1 MAIFDDMEK
10 DFQQTAAQPQ
20 PVTGAFTSSAMPE
33 PSVED
38 LEKEMAAMG
47 YRRGHDSEGILPMIY
62 HTGAG
67 VIGKTLEDIG
77 GFMAYGGKP
86 SNMTEKEWD
95 KQMQD
100 AGGLGAIANSIN
112 TGIRDYGREISEEHQ
127 RNYTPYS
134 AKWFANSLGYLIPS
148 AVQLA
153 AVKKTG
159 LFEPSA
165 GEKMMLQ
172 GAGNVIANAAT
183 KVPGLAKYSPQIGSV
198 AAGLAENLSIGAKEA
213 FPEAFMEAE
222 DAKNSYI
229 EKAKM
234 QGTYVPEQTER
245 EAEEVS
251 KKVLMDNVAFIT
263 GTDTAQNYIMDRIS
277 GGRGTALQ
285 KMGRA
290 AIANAPVGFTEE
302 AGQGIIQKEAANEPW
317 KLTDPDI
324 GGAGLVGALAGSFP
338 TGARMAMDY
347 AGNRYMERQQAQNI
361 RNMGQGEGDIDTTT
375 EAAMEADVNEAMP
388 GADNIRGMAGI
399 VDSDNDGTPPTP
411 PGAAGV
417 LNEQAISM
425 PSFEETRDNSWVL
438 NNDTVHVDNLQ
449 DITKAGIGNIAAAFK
464 EMTGQPL
471 IITSGTDGAG
481 ALHMDGTYSHGTG
494 YKIDVSG
501 NGLEDPELRH
511 RFIAYCEAQG
521 IKVLD
526 EYEHPSPNSTG
537 GHLDLEFHEYNG
549 TGQMEGPAA
558 AIDGVFAA
566 EEPQADVFSEFAV
579 PEDAFSDN
587 PTTEDLF
594 PAQQTQQQTENVM
607 QDADTAA
614 NEAGLADA
622 AEMGTVALE
631 NNLPAEVQSFNRQQM
646 VDLAKGVQAIKR
658 RVEAGK
664 MSMPEAFQARDAL
677 FNRINNK
684 GKAARKAQGNV
695 PAVTNNTAPTAT
707 ATRQNVP
714 AVTLPAGMVQQAP
727 VAIQNV
733 PATMQTQLPTAQSQA
748 AVPSVNNVDATA
760 QNTATQDRFQEAAER
775 FNNDP
780 EILKQAARMA
790 RQRLREMHEAGQ
802 MTDDQL
808 QANIAELSNSFR
820 QIRKRMT
827 QNRQAQQTTGQGR
840 RHRLPAGMAETNA
853 KAAIQRA
860 KEAGIKQQDV
870 PKLERLAR
878 AAMNGD
884 ATAINRFGSLRAEVR
899 QAMQDIITGNLPV
912 NDALRSRRET
922 PALEAPAENTA
933 VMQEQTAQQEQSKP
947 EQKQETAQGKQAEAE
962 QVKETVP
969 EKTAEREQQK
979 ETAAEQTEE
988 VKEETKTEPV
998 KEETKAA
1005 EQEAKAPERKET
1017 AADNLDDKVNK
1028 LIEKEFKD
1036 PEERELASSIFLINP
1051 DDAKG
1056 EWASWRKSYRDEL
1069 NKILAPVMKV
1079 LRGGMKQGVEFVR
1092 MEGERDAKYN
1102 RVSQNAEWYRN
1113 FYKENKRAPKDSI
1126 EAAERDGHITT
1137 ELEDIA
1143 IDVLTGKRKDVIPE
1157 YASGTPEA
1165 KAENNKNSL
1174 EISDILH
1181 NIEML
1186 DNIRDGVFKIADALN
1201 GKPAETKPAA
1211 KPEKTVQTPAGKKKI
1226 EDFGQKIG
1234 GARKDMYVK
1243 GEKAKPAAKP
1253 KTEKKT
1259 DDSLKDKPW
1268 LKDYDIKQGE
1278 NGKWTVTDKKE
1289 EEKRKRNSFIFAW
1302 YNGNKRTI
1310 EKLFFDT
1317 KEAAQ
1322 KAATLDA
1329 VSQKHTVFSTNEKG
1343 NFCISRKI
1351 GGREGHWVQ
1360 IKDGFATR
1368 DEAMTYMANHPEE
1381 IMSIRTSYG
1390 ESDLATPVIH
1400 GWNDA
1405 RSDKAPE
1412 RLKKGQNATEGM
1424 FTDTFGFRGVQFGNW
1439 NNQTERQSLMNA
1451 AYEGLLDL
1459 ADVLGVDPKIVSLNG
1474 ELGLAFGARG
1484 KGLTGARAHYEP
1496 AYTVINLTKMKGAGS
1511 LAHEW
1516 MHALDHYLMLKSGT
1530 IKGDRTDEGRLTD
1543 PNFAELASEVSSWR
1557 FKSDNLNPDLLAAF
1571 KKLKDTAFYKE
1582 VAETQDEADAQ
1593 EWVNRTSSRM
1603 DEELNKIR
1611 QYVANERK
1619 YGAKKTPATAEQ
1631 LQRFDELATKIAAGD
1646 EQLTVNHK
1654 YHTWTTPTMEKLS
1667 DLFKE
1672 ITGKSL
1678 LKMEPDDRFIRLV
1691 SLTDTLQEKR
1701 KKLAEAQAKVEKKKR
1716 VPTAYYRNNTDLDRG
1731 RTSNYWTR
1739 PTEMLARAFS
1749 AFVED
1754 TVNEKGYNSEF
1765 LSYGSDNKYFMWGN
1779 PFPEGKEREAINSA
1793 FKDFIGEVQKE
1804 VARNKEA
1811 TGEIKFSIRAAA
1823 NEAKNEI
1830 PNTEKK
1836 RQIRAKEEL
1845 EKSEPVIT
1853 IKRDD
1858 ELPQLED
1865 KALRSRAKEM
1875 FRQLYPETDR
1885 RPYSTTTKYGEEIYI
1900 PMSGF
1905 KELRN
1910 HSADN
1915 RVMYIVPHLETILN
1929 NSTYLFTPEDKAF
1942 KIYGCKAMINGQE
1955 CYVRSVVRRRDDGK
1969 YYYDGDVSTVED
1981 IKNKSPLPSNEPGP
1995 KPGIA
2000 AEKDSY
2006 PENSIPYWMDRVNE
2020 WENDPALAENEDT
2033 RRNDLT
2039 DDAVRLSGES
2049 INRAVSDVIAEVQE
2063 AFPGAK
2069 DVKTDGTDI
2078 TFTLPNGLQ
2087 MRVKIKEQIL
2097 LSDSEAA
2104 KARKAHGLK
2113 DDADI
2118 TAEGSSKKLDKGS
2131 VIELSQE
2138 SSEGT
2143 AFHEAFHTAMDW
2155 VFNPRE
2161 KKALKDYYGPKAKE
2175 QGKSLDETL
2184 ADAYKE
2190 WIQARKERRGTV
2202 FGKLWQKIKDF
2213 AKNVQAILT
2222 RTENVNSI
2230 FRKLETGDVWNRTA
2244 ENGTSGTDE
2253 TQYSIREKM
2262 DEMTKPEP
2270 VKYGNNDTAFGRVT
2284 QVISNKTEKS
2294 LFQKGMDAVKNL
2306 YFQMVDEDTHAH
2318 KVDEAA
2324 ENKIG
2329 KKLSADESFYNQVR
2343 ETGSISKGHAEAL
2356 IAGSRA
2362 HAETVQ
2368 SRIRN
2373 KYLKEQFDPTATLQS
2388 MMDIIDPGKMNEKY
2402 KDFLEKRNLK
2412 DWQQAL
2418 DTYLAA
2424 HRLKEMYTLAM
2435 TDHGEKHRKWQERRN
2450 AALKAG
2456 KEFNEKEPMPYRLPG
2471 KLTLADLNAAIKSA
2485 PPELEEAAKK
2495 YYAFN
2500 KNLSILLAD
2509 GGLLKPELYRT
2520 LNTKYKR
2527 YCPLMRDFSDTAA
2540 ADDFI
2545 GALGRGGDS
2554 VVNVSNPLKEIL
2566 DEGSGRNLLSPL
2578 ESTIKAC
2585 AIYCDRAERNKV
2597 GQAAIRMAAKYK
2609 LSDLVWRVDA
2619 KKGADPKNCIFTVM
2633 INGQKV
2639 PFQCTQDLYEPIV
2652 GAPQEVSEMLFNL
2665 ASLPAQTLRY
2675 GATISPTFAIRNMI
2689 RDTIFAGLAS
2699 KNGFIP
2705 IYDTVRG
2712 FMALRNNPELKAK
2725 FDAMGVSMQT
2735 FYGSEM
2741 TAKTKLKDLQVKEID
2756 TLWDFAKEILKKPKE
2771 GLEWFSEMSEQST
2784 RMGEFQRAIK
2794 NGKSLEEAARDA
2806 RNLTID
2812 FTRHG
2817 RTGKKLNQIIPFF
2830 NACIQG
2836 GDLMVRLM
2844 KNDPAGTLLKLG
2856 KYIILPSMALWA
2868 MNKDDDWWKELDPDL
2883 KNSSWFIKTP
2893 GGIVRIPKP
2902 QEAGILFGSGMEALL
2917 DQATKRD
2924 PEAMKNWA
2932 SAFVDAITPNYM
2944 ATVISPLLENAANY
2958 SFFHGKPIVRRANE
2972 NKPGEQQY
2980 TNGTSELSKM
2990 LGASPVAHAYQKG
3003 GYSPSKIDN
3012 LVRGYTGTMG
3022 MLLWQGAG
3030 EAANKA
3036 RGIENQSPAK
3046 TWKEMPFAREFFV
3059 SDYSLNRS
3067 MNDFYDL
3074 SAAAEQYH
3082 NAKGKK
3088 GSPSPAVAFIRKAR
3102 ADIAKERKAI
3112 QEITDSKRITPDR
3125 KRELIQQR
3133 QQKIKTIA
3141 QGTLRRYQDKF

>member
-1 MAIFDDMEK
+1 MAVFDDMEK
-10 DFQQTAAQPQ
+10 DFQQTAVQPQ
-20 PVTGAFTSSAMPE
+20 QAARGPFTSSAMQE

-38 LEKEMAAMG
+38 LEREMAEMG
-47 YRRGHDSEGILPMIY
+47 YRQGHDSEGILPMLY

-86 SNMTEKEWD
+86 SYMTEKEWD
-95 KQMQD
+95 KKAQD
-100 AGGLGAIANSIN
+100 AGGLAAVANAINA
-112 TGIRDYGREISEEHQ
+112 GIRDYGREISEAHQ

-159 LFEPSA
+159 MFEPSA
-165 GEKMMLQ
+165 GEKMMLE
-172 GAGNVIANAAT
+172 GAGNVIANAAS
-183 KVPGLAKYSPQIGSV
+183 KVPVMAKYAPKIGSV
-198 AAGLAENLSIGAKEA
+198 AAGLAENATIGAKEA

-234 QGTYVPEQTER
+234 NKTYVPEQTER

-251 KKVLMDNVAFIT
+251 KKVLMDNIAFIT
-263 GTDTAQNYIMDRIS
+263 STDTLQNYIMDRIS
-277 GGRGTALQ
+277 GGKGSAMQ

-290 AIANAPVGFTEE
+290 ALAGAPVGFTEE
-302 AGQGIIQKEAANEPW
+302 AGQGIIQKEAAGEPW
-317 KLTDPDI
+317 KLSDPDI
-324 GGAGLVGALAGSFP
+324 GGAGLVGAIAGSFP

-347 AGNRYMERQQAQNI
+347 AGNKYMERQQAKNI
-361 RNMGQGEGDIDTTT
+361 KNMGQGEAIT
-375 EAAMEADVNEAMP
+375 EHPAEAEEVT
-388 GADNIRGMAGI
+388 GADNIREMAGNP
-399 VDSDNDGTPPTP
+399 SDNGGNTPAPPAAPAAEMASPAERGVNITNEVTLNEFPDAVATAMNDRSTNPVQRIRNLTGVIPHNASDGTNCVRTI
-411 PGAAGV
+411 GLAYAGTDYGD
-417 LNEQAISM
+417 AINVDQLV
-425 PSFEETRDNSWVL
+425 ETAREKGQ
-438 NNDTVHVDNLQ
+438 LQ
-449 DITKAGIGNIAAAFK
+449 DPADYQPRPGDIA
-464 EMTGQPL
+464 
-471 IITSGTDGAG
+471 IIATEKYPD
-481 ALHMDGTYSHGTG
+481 
-494 YKIDVSG
+494 
-501 NGLEDPELRH
+501 
-511 RFIAYCEAQG
+511 
-521 IKVLD
+521 
-526 EYEHPSPNSTG
+526 G
-537 GHLDLEFHEYNG
+537 GHAVVVTENG
-549 TGQMEGPAA
+549 GTIQNGQSA
-558 AIDGVFAA
+558 DGVYESEKSPSEMFGNKVVSYIRASEEFANTDNV
-566 EEPQADVFSEFAV
+566 QAGNDVFAEFAV

-587 PTTEDLF
+587 PAAEELF
-594 PAQQTQQQTENVM
+594 PAKQEQQQAEAPAEMTAQ
-607 QDADTAA
+607 QDAQEAA
-614 NEAGLADA
+614 MA
-622 AEMGTVALE
+622 AEQGIIEPAE
-631 NNLPAEVQSFNRQQM
+631 NFMDDNLPPEIKSFNRAQL
-646 VDLAKGVQAIKR
+646 VDFAKGIQAIKR
-658 RVEAGK
+658 RFEAKK
-664 MSMPEAFQARDAL
+664 MSAEEALQARDNL
-677 FNRINNK
+677 FNRIANK
-684 GKAARKAQGNV
+684 RAETAQKA
-695 PAVTNNTAPTAT
+695 
-707 ATRQNVP
+707 QNVP
-714 AVTLPAGMVQQAP
+714 ANVVNNPLPANMMQQAP
-727 VAIQNV
+727 QNQVAVPNRATV
-733 PATMQTQLPTAQSQA
+733 PAVNNTA
-748 AVPSVNNVDATA
+748 AVP

-780 EILKQAARMA
+780 ALLQRVAKAA
-790 RQRLREMHEAGQ
+790 RQRLKEMHEAGQ

-808 QANIAELSNSFR
+808 QANIAELGNSFR
-820 QIRKRMT
+820 QIKKRMT
-827 QNRQAQQTTGQGR
+827 QNNRKAQQPTGQGR
-840 RHRLPAGMAETNA
+840 QARLPMGMMEANA
-853 KAAIQRA
+853 KAAMQRA
-860 KEAGIKQQDV
+860 KQAGIKEKDI
-870 PKLERLAR
+870 PMLTRITK
-878 AAMNGD
+878 AA
-884 ATAINRFGSLRAEVR
+884 ATGNQAAINQFSKLRPEVR

-933 VMQEQTAQQEQSKP
+933 VMQEQTAPQEQSKP

-988 VKEETKTEPV
+988 VKEETKAEPV

-1005 EQEAKAPERKET
+1005 EREAKAPERKET

-1211 KPEKTVQTPAGKKKI
+1211 KPEKTAQAQAGKKKI

-1302 YNGNKRTI
+1302 YNGNKRAI

-1412 RLKKGQNATEGM
+1412 RLKKGQNATEDM

-1439 NNQTERQSLMNA
+1439 QNQTERQALMNA
-1451 AYEGLLDL
+1451 AYEGMMDL

-1582 VAETQDEADAQ
+1582 VAETQDESDAQ
-1593 EWVNRTSSRM
+1593 EWVNRTSSRI

-1619 YGAKKTPATAEQ
+1619 YGSKKAPATAEQ

-2078 TFTLPNGLQ
+2078 TFTMPNGLQ

-2113 DDADI
+2113 EDADI
-2118 TAEGSSKKLDKGS
+2118 TVEGSTRKLDKGS

-2138 SSEGT
+2138 SSKGT
-2143 AFHEAFHTAMDW
+2143 AFHEAFHTVMDW
-2155 VFNPRE
+2155 VLNAKE
-2161 KKALKDYYGPKAKE
+2161 KAALSKYYGPKAKE
-2175 QGKSLDETL
+2175 QGKSLDEVL

-2190 WIQARKERRGTV
+2190 WQQARKQKRGTL
-2202 FGKLWQKIKDF
+2202 FGKLWQKLKDF
-2213 AKNVQAILT
+2213 ARKAQAILT
-2222 RTENVNSI
+2222 GTENVHNI
-2230 FRKLETGDVWNRTA
+2230 FRQIETGDVWTRSARNEAT
-2244 ENGTSGTDE
+2244 GTGE
-2253 TQYSIREKM
+2253 TQYSIRDKLE
-2262 DEMTKPEP
+2262 EATKPEQ
-2270 VKYGNNDTAFGRVT
+2270 VQYGNNDTAFGRAT
-2284 QVISNKTEKS
+2284 QVISAKTEKS
-2294 LFQKGMDAVKNL
+2294 LFQKGLDAVKNL

-2318 KVDEAA
+2318 KVDQKVEA
-2324 ENKIG
+2324 KTG

-2343 ETGSISKGHAEAL
+2343 ETGSISRGHAEAL
-2356 IAGSRA
+2356 IAGTKA

-2373 KYLKEQFDPTATLQS
+2373 KYLKEQFDPEATLS
-2388 MMDIIDPGKMNEKY
+2388 NMMDIIDPVKMNEKHG
-2402 KDFLEKRNLK
+2402 DFLAKHNLK

-2424 HRLKEMYTLAM
+2424 HRLKEMYSLAM
-2435 TDHGEKHRKWQERRN
+2435 ADYNVKHKKWQERKN
-2450 AALKAG
+2450 AAWKAG
-2456 KEFNEKEPMPYRLPG
+2456 KEFTEKEPMPYRLPG
-2471 KLTLADLNAAIKSA
+2471 KLTIADLDSAIKAA
-2485 PPELEEAAKK
+2485 PPELEQAAKV

-2500 KNLSILLAD
+2500 KNLTILLAD
-2509 GGLLKPELYRT
+2509 AGLLKPELYQM

-2545 GALGRGGDS
+2545 GALGKGGSS

-2566 DEGSGRNLLSPL
+2566 EEGSKRNLLSPL

-2597 GQAAIRMAAKYK
+2597 GQKAVKMAQDYK
-2609 LSDLVWRVDA
+2609 LDDLIWRVDG
-2619 KKGADPKNCIFTVM
+2619 KKAADPKNCIFTVM

-2639 PFQCTQDLYEPIV
+2639 AFQCTQDLYEPIV
-2652 GAPQEVSEMLFNL
+2652 GAPEQVADMLFSL
-2665 ASLPAQTLRY
+2665 ASLPAKTLRY

-2689 RDTIFAGLAS
+2689 RDTVFAGIAS

-2705 IYDTVRG
+2705 IYDTIRG

-2725 FDAMGVSMQT
+2725 FDAMGISMQT
-2735 FYGSEM
+2735 FYGNEM
-2741 TAKTKLKDLQVKEID
+2741 TARTKLQDLQVKEID
-2756 TLWDFAKEILKKPKE
+2756 NLWDFAKEIIKYPMEK
-2771 GLEWFSEMSEQST
+2771 LEAFSEMSEQST
-2784 RMGEFQRAIK
+2784 RMGEFMRAIEK
-2794 NGKSLEEAARDA
+2794 GKSLEEAARDA

-2812 FTRHG
+2812 FSRHG

-2830 NACIQG
+2830 NAAIQG
-2836 GDLMVRLM
+2836 GDLMARLLY
-2844 KNDPAGTLLKLG
+2844 NDPAGTLLKLG
-2856 KYIILPSMALWA
+2856 KYIVLPSMALWCL
-2868 MNKDDDWWKELDPDL
+2868 NKDDDWWKELDPDL
-2883 KNSSWFIKTP
+2883 KNSYWFVKTP
-2893 GGIVRIPKP
+2893 KGIVRIPKP
-2902 QEAGILFGSGMEALL
+2902 QEAGVLFGSGMEALL
-2917 DQATKRD
+2917 EQATKRD
-2924 PEAMKNWA
+2924 PEAMANWA
-2932 SAFVDAITPNYM
+2932 DAFRGAITPNYL

-2958 SFFHGKPIVRRANE
+2958 SFFRNKPIVGRANE
-2972 NKPGEQQY
+2972 KKPGEQQF
-2980 TNGTSELSKM
+2980 TRGTSELSKM
-2990 LGASPVAHAYQKG
+2990 LGASPIAHAYNKG

-3012 LVRGYTGTMG
+3012 LISGYTGTMG

-3036 RGIENQSPAK
+3036 RGIENQSPEK
-3046 TWKEMPFAREFFV
+3046 KISEMPFVREFLV
-3059 SDYSLNRS
+3059 NDYNMSRSL
-3067 MNDFYDL
+3067 NDFYDL
-3074 SAAAEQYH
+3074 AAEAEAHH
-3082 NAKGKK
+3082 NAHGKK
-3088 GSPSPAVAFIRKAR
+3088 GHPSPAVAFVRKAR

-3112 QEITDSKRITPDR
+3112 QEITSSRRLTPEQKRQLID
-3125 KRELIQQR
+3125 KRQN
-3133 QQKIKTIA
+3133 KINIIA
-3141 QGTLRRYQDKF
+3141 KGTLKRYQGKF

>member
-1 MAIFDDMEK
+1 MAVFDDMEK
-10 DFQQTAAQPQ
+10 DFQQTAVQPQ
-20 PVTGAFTSSAMPE
+20 QAARGPFTSSAMQE

-38 LEKEMAAMG
+38 LEREMAEMG
-47 YRRGHDSEGILPMIY
+47 YRQGHDSEGILPMLY

-86 SNMTEKEWD
+86 SYMTEKEWD
-95 KQMQD
+95 KKAQD
-100 AGGLGAIANSIN
+100 AGGLAAVANAINA
-112 TGIRDYGREISEEHQ
+112 GIRDYGREISEAHQ

-159 LFEPSA
+159 MFEPSA
-165 GEKMMLQ
+165 GEKMMLE
-172 GAGNVIANAAT
+172 GAGNVIANAAS
-183 KVPGLAKYSPQIGSV
+183 KVPVMAKYAPKIGSV
-198 AAGLAENLSIGAKEA
+198 AAGLAENATIGAKEA

-234 QGTYVPEQTER
+234 NKTYVPEQTER

-251 KKVLMDNVAFIT
+251 KKVLMDNIAFIT
-263 GTDTAQNYIMDRIS
+263 STDTLQNYIMDRIS
-277 GGRGTALQ
+277 GGKGSAMQ

-290 AIANAPVGFTEE
+290 ALAGAPVGFTEE
-302 AGQGIIQKEAANEPW
+302 TGQGIIQKEAAGEPW
-317 KLTDPDI
+317 KLSDPDI
-324 GGAGLVGALAGSFP
+324 GGAGLVGAIAGSFP

-347 AGNRYMERQQAQNI
+347 AGNKYMERQQAKNI
-361 RNMGQGEGDIDTTT
+361 KNMGQGEAITEQPT
-375 EAAMEADVNEAMP
+375 EAEEVT
-388 GADNIRGMAGI
+388 GTDNIRNMAESM
-399 VDSDNDGTPPTP
+399 DEDNSGNPPTP
-411 PGAAGV
+411 PGADGI
-417 LNEQAISM
+417 LKEQAAPM

-481 ALHMDGTYSHGTG
+481 DLHMDGTYSHGTG

-501 NGLEDPELRH
+501 NGLEDPETRH

-549 TGQMEGPAA
+549 NGQMAGRVANLEGE
-558 AIDGVFAA
+558 FAA
-566 EEPQADVFSEFAV
+566 EEPPADVFAEFAV
-579 PEDAFSDN
+579 PENAFSDN
-587 PTTEDLF
+587 PAAEELF
-594 PAQQTQQQTENVM
+594 PANREQQQAEAPAEM
-607 QDADTAA
+607 AAQQDAQEAA
-614 NEAGLADA
+614 MA
-622 AEMGTVALE
+622 AEQGIIEPAE
-631 NNLPAEVQSFNRQQM
+631 NFMDDNLPPEIKSFNRAQL
-646 VDLAKGVQAIKR
+646 VDFAKGIQAIKR
-658 RVEAGK
+658 RFEAKK
-664 MSMPEAFQARDAL
+664 MSAEEALQARDNL
-677 FNRINNK
+677 FNRIASK
-684 GKAARKAQGNV
+684 RPETAQKA
-695 PAVTNNTAPTAT
+695 
-707 ATRQNVP
+707 QNVP
-714 AVTLPAGMVQQAP
+714 ANVVNNPLPANMIQQAP
-727 VAIQNV
+727 QNQATAPNRATV
-733 PATMQTQLPTAQSQA
+733 PA
-748 AVPSVNNVDATA
+748 VNNTATVP

-780 EILKQAARMA
+780 ALLQRVAKAA
-790 RQRLREMHEAGQ
+790 RQRLKEMHEAGQ

-808 QANIAELSNSFR
+808 QANIAELGNSFR
-820 QIRKRMT
+820 QIKKRMT
-827 QNRQAQQTTGQGR
+827 QNNRKAQQPTGQGR
-840 RHRLPAGMAETNA
+840 QARLPMGMMEANA
-853 KAAIQRA
+853 KAAMQRA
-860 KEAGIKQQDV
+860 KQAGIKEKDIPMLTRITKAAATGNQAAISQFS
-870 PKLERLAR
+870 KLRP
-878 AAMNGD
+878 
-884 ATAINRFGSLRAEVR
+884 EVR
-899 QAMQDIITGNLPV
+899 QAMQDIITGALPV

-1157 YASGTPEA
+1157 YASETPEA

-1201 GKPAETKPAA
+1201 SKPAETKPAA
-1211 KPEKTVQTPAGKKKI
+1211 KPEKTVQAPAGKKKI

-1302 YNGNKRTI
+1302 YNGNKRAI

-1351 GGREGHWVQ
+1351 GGRDGHWVQ

-1412 RLKKGQNATEGM
+1412 RLKKGQNATEDM

-1439 NNQTERQSLMNA
+1439 QNQTERQALMNA
-1451 AYEGLLDL
+1451 AYEGMMDL

-1619 YGAKKTPATAEQ
+1619 YGSKKAPATAEQ

-2078 TFTLPNGLQ
+2078 TFTMPNGLQ

-2113 DDADI
+2113 EDADI
-2118 TAEGSSKKLDKGS
+2118 TVEGSTRKLDKGS

-2138 SSEGT
+2138 SSKGT
-2143 AFHEAFHTAMDW
+2143 AFHEAFHTVMDW
-2155 VFNPRE
+2155 VLNAKE
-2161 KKALKDYYGPKAKE
+2161 KAALSKYYGPKAKE
-2175 QGKSLDETL
+2175 QGKSLDEVL

-2190 WIQARKERRGTV
+2190 WQQARKQKRGTL
-2202 FGKLWQKIKDF
+2202 FGKLWQKLKDF
-2213 AKNVQAILT
+2213 ARKAQAILT
-2222 RTENVNSI
+2222 GTENVHNI
-2230 FRKLETGDVWNRTA
+2230 FRQIETGDVWTRSARNEAT
-2244 ENGTSGTDE
+2244 GTGE
-2253 TQYSIREKM
+2253 TQYSIRDKLE
-2262 DEMTKPEP
+2262 EATKPEQ
-2270 VKYGNNDTAFGRVT
+2270 VQYGNNDTAFGRAT
-2284 QVISNKTEKS
+2284 QVISAKTEKS
-2294 LFQKGMDAVKNL
+2294 LFQKGLDAVKNL

-2318 KVDEAA
+2318 KVDQKVEA
-2324 ENKIG
+2324 KTG

-2343 ETGSISKGHAEAL
+2343 ETGSISRGHAEAL
-2356 IAGSRA
+2356 IAGTKA

-2373 KYLKEQFDPTATLQS
+2373 KYLKEQFDPEATLS
-2388 MMDIIDPGKMNEKY
+2388 NMMDIIDPVKMNEKHG
-2402 KDFLEKRNLK
+2402 DFLAKHNLK

-2424 HRLKEMYTLAM
+2424 HRLKEMYSLAM
-2435 TDHGEKHRKWQERRN
+2435 ADYNVKHKKWQERKN
-2450 AALKAG
+2450 AAWKAG
-2456 KEFNEKEPMPYRLPG
+2456 KEFTEKEPMPYRLPG
-2471 KLTLADLNAAIKSA
+2471 KLTIADLDAAIKAA
-2485 PPELEEAAKK
+2485 PPELEQAAKV

-2500 KNLSILLAD
+2500 KNLTILLAD
-2509 GGLLKPELYRT
+2509 AGLLKPELYQM

-2545 GALGRGGDS
+2545 GALGKGGSS

-2566 DEGSGRNLLSPL
+2566 EEGSKRNLLSPL

-2597 GQAAIRMAAKYK
+2597 GQKAVKMAQDYK
-2609 LSDLVWRVDA
+2609 LDDLIWRVDG
-2619 KKGADPKNCIFTVM
+2619 KKAADPKNCIFTVM

-2639 PFQCTQDLYEPIV
+2639 AFQCTQDLYEPIV
-2652 GAPQEVSEMLFNL
+2652 GAPEQVADMLFSL
-2665 ASLPAQTLRY
+2665 ASLPAKTLRY

-2689 RDTIFAGLAS
+2689 RDTVFAGIAS

-2705 IYDTVRG
+2705 IYDTIRG

-2725 FDAMGVSMQT
+2725 FDAMGISMQT
-2735 FYGSEM
+2735 FYGNEM
-2741 TAKTKLKDLQVKEID
+2741 TARTKLQDLQVKEID
-2756 TLWDFAKEILKKPKE
+2756 NLWDFAKEIIKYPMEK
-2771 GLEWFSEMSEQST
+2771 LEAFSEMSEQST
-2784 RMGEFQRAIK
+2784 RMGEFMRAIEK
-2794 NGKSLEEAARDA
+2794 GKSLEEAARDA

-2812 FTRHG
+2812 FSRHG

-2830 NACIQG
+2830 NAAIQG
-2836 GDLMVRLM
+2836 GDLMARLLY
-2844 KNDPAGTLLKLG
+2844 NDPAGTLLKLG
-2856 KYIILPSMALWA
+2856 KYIVLPSMALWCL
-2868 MNKDDDWWKELDPDL
+2868 NKDDDWWKELDPDL
-2883 KNSSWFIKTP
+2883 KNSYWFVKTP
-2893 GGIVRIPKP
+2893 KGIVRVPKP
-2902 QEAGILFGSGMEALL
+2902 QEAGVLFGSGMEALL
-2917 DQATKRD
+2917 EQATKRD
-2924 PEAMKNWA
+2924 PEAMANWA
-2932 SAFVDAITPNYM
+2932 DAFRGAITPNYL

-2958 SFFHGKPIVRRANE
+2958 SFFRNKPIVGRANE
-2972 NKPGEQQY
+2972 KKPGEQQF
-2980 TNGTSELSKM
+2980 TRGTSELSKM
-2990 LGASPVAHAYQKG
+2990 LGASPIAHAYNKG

-3012 LVRGYTGTMG
+3012 LISGYTGTMG

-3036 RGIENQSPAK
+3036 RGIENQSPEK
-3046 TWKEMPFAREFFV
+3046 KISEMPFVREFLV
-3059 SDYSLNRS
+3059 NDYNMSRSL
-3067 MNDFYDL
+3067 NDFYDL
-3074 SAAAEQYH
+3074 AAEAEAHH
-3082 NAKGKK
+3082 NAHGKK
-3088 GSPSPAVAFIRKAR
+3088 GHPSPAVAFVRKAR

-3112 QEITDSKRITPDR
+3112 QEITSSRRLTPEQKRQLID
-3125 KRELIQQR
+3125 KRQN
-3133 QQKIKTIA
+3133 KINIIA
-3141 QGTLRRYQDKF
+3141 KGTLKRYQGKF